1 MRILTTSILSV
12 FLVAA
17 APVLVGIGVN
27 ADPAPE
33 VLNRETVIAKNAP
46 DGTWPFSSRP
56 SAAIET
62 FNYWI

>member
-27 ADPAPE
+27 ADPALE
-33 VLNRETVIAKNAP
+33 TTSRETVIAKTAP
-46 DGTWPFSSRP
+46 DGTWPFQSKV
-56 SAAIET
+56 SATAEK
-62 FNYWI
+62 FLYWI